1 VLAEVQRSDKTRSRD
16 SSYRERASKNARWH
30 GTLCWRRRRSA
41 RRRHLA
47 ARRERRAREFDMTTS
62 PRGEAP
68 AAAAAAAPAAAHF
81 ASVCVYCGSSAG
93 DRPEFADAARSLG
106 AELASRGSRLV
117 YGGGSVGLMGAVSTT
132 AHANGGRVL
141 GVIPVALEPVEVSGG
156 SVGEVMVVEDM
167 HERKAAMAAAS
178 DAFIAMPGGFGTLEE
193 LLEMITWQ
201 QLGYHAKP
209 VGVLNVA
216 GYFDLFLKFLDE
228 STARGFIRRE
238 ARAIVVVGDTP
249 AELLDKL
256 ETYAPPRS
264 LIESL
269 AKENGGGG
277 GDAKK

>member
-1 VLAEVQRSDKTRSRD
+1 
-16 SSYRERASKNARWH
+16 
-30 GTLCWRRRRSA
+30 
-41 RRRHLA
+41 
-47 ARRERRAREFDMTTS
+47 MTTS

-141 GVIPVALEPVEVSGG
+141 GVIPVALEPVEVSGV